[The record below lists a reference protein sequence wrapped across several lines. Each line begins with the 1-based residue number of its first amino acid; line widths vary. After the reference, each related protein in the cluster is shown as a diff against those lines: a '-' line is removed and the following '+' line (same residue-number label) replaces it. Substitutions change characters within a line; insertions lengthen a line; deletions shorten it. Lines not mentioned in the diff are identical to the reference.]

1 MADARLREIM
11 ETLLAQTTGDRTTLR
26 LEGSDGLFAVV
37 AEAVGDGAWA
47 IAGDSSVDLRKAE
60 TVRWLMR
67 ERKPL
72 IQDDLE
78 DADPPVPR
86 ELIDVYGARAQ
97 MLGPLVKDD
106 RLVGIISVHRLSGPG
121 HWSDEEQSALAQACA
136 AVEAAVGSEGV
147 DQNP

>member
-1 MADARLREIM
+1 MADARLNEII
-11 ETLLAQTTGDRTTLR
+11 ETLLARTSGDRTTLR
-26 LEGSDGLFAVV
+26 LEGSDGLFAVA
-37 AEAVGDGAWA
+37 AEAVGEGAWP

-121 HWSDEEQSALAQACA
+121 PWPEAEQSALAQACA
-136 AVEAAVGSEGV
+136 AVEAVVNFEVS
-147 DQNP
+147 DPTS

>member
-1 MADARLREIM
+1 MTDARLSEIV
-11 ETLLAQTTGDRTTLR
+11 ETLLAQTSGDRTTLR
-26 LEGSDGLFAVV
+26 LEGSDGLFAVA
-37 AEAVGDGAWA
+37 AEAVGENAWP
-47 IAGDSSVDLRKAE
+47 IAGENSVDLKKAE

-78 DADPPVPR
+78 DAEPPVPR

-121 HWSDEEQSALAQACA
+121 PWPDAERSALAQAVA
-136 AVEAAVGSEGV
+136 AAEAVV
-147 DQNP
+147 DSDTAA